1 MDINS
6 IQLEGARG
14 GKVVNS
20 ITPEAEKS
28 MDLNS
33 VLLAD
38 RNGP

>member
-20 ITPEAEKS
+20 ITSKAQKS

-33 VLLAD
+33 ALFVD
-38 RNGP
+38 TKGP